1 MADAYNDLVDVV
13 RDWSNRDTA
22 VLPDSIIQSSLRYA
36 ADEAYRKLEIPPLE
50 HTTYYV
56 LGELGDTLTFVNNTN
71 TVQAPN
77 VALGIIDDT
86 TEPNFRVNRSR
97 LRVPGDTVSFIH
109 IRAFGRAVRD
119 DTMARR
125 IMVDSAGT
133 PVVSQDRDSGIVFN
147 EKTDV
152 RTYYDFFGEK
162 TSYSFWTRHGNELLV
177 AGDIQED
184 TVLELHYYRRLPA
197 LDARLALTVDEVN
210 ALGAYTGMAPDAM
223 TDQVTVGSNTYEA
236 ISTAAYTALTTLEQ
250 RTYILLENVPVG
262 NTLENFPYVRST
274 TLTNHWLRDQN
285 ERVLL
290 FGALYHVF
298 DYLQEDDQAQ
308 KYLAR
313 YTESIS
319 ELNNE
324 ERNRRA
330 SGGNVQI
337 NYNGFGQI

>member
-1 MADAYNDLVDVV
+1 MADAYNDLVTLVM
-13 RDWSNRDTA
+13 DWANRDDS
-22 VLPDSIIQSSLRYA
+22 VLSEAIVQSALRYA

-56 LGELGDTLTFVNNTN
+56 LGEEGDSLTFVNNMN
-71 TVQAPN
+71 TVEAPN
-77 VALGIIDDT
+77 VNLGLIDRT
-86 TEPNFRVNRSR
+86 TEPNFRANRSR
-97 LRVPGDTVSFIH
+97 LRVPGDAVSFIH

-125 IMVDSAGT
+125 VMVDTSGT
-133 PVVSQDRDSGIVFN
+133 PVVTQDRDSGIVFN

-197 LDARLALTVDEVN
+197 LDARLALTVAEVN
-210 ALGAYTGMAPDAM
+210 ALGAYVGPMPNSN
-223 TDQVTVGSNTYEA
+223 DQITISEVTYEA
-236 ISTAAYTALTTLEQ
+236 LSIAEYEMLTTLEQ

-274 TLTNHWLRDQN
+274 TLTSNWLRDQN
-285 ERVLL
+285 ERALL

-313 YTESIS
+313 FYESLS
-319 ELNNE
+319 ELNDE

>member
-1 MADAYNDLVDVV
+1 MADAYNDLVDLVM
-13 RDWSNRDTA
+13 DWANRDDS
-22 VLPDSIIQSSLRYA
+22 VLSESIVQSALRYA

-56 LGELGDTLTFVNNTN
+56 LGEEGAPALVFSNGGN
-71 TVQAPN
+71 TVEAPN
-77 VALGIIDDT
+77 VAPGIVDDV
-86 TEPNFRVNRSR
+86 TEPNFRGNRSR
-97 LRVPGDTVSFIH
+97 LRVPGDAVSFIH
-109 IRAFGRAVRD
+109 IRAFGTAQTDSMDRV
-119 DTMARR
+119 
-125 IMVDSAGT
+125 MVDTRGT
-133 PVVSQDRDSGIVFN
+133 PVVVQDRDSGIVFN

-162 TSYSFWTRHGNELLV
+162 TSYSYWTRHGNELLV
-177 AGDIQED
+177 AGDIQEG

-210 ALGAYTGMAPDAM
+210 ALGAYVGPIPNSN
-223 TDQVTVGSNTYEA
+223 DQITVGTETYEA
-236 ISTAAYTALTTLEQ
+236 ISTAEYVALTNLEQ

-274 TLTNHWLRDQN
+274 TLTSNWLRDQN
-285 ERVLL
+285 ERALL

-313 YTESIS
+313 FYESLS
-319 ELNNE
+319 ELNDE

>member
-1 MADAYNDLVDVV
+1 MADAYNDLVDLVM
-13 RDWSNRDTA
+13 DWANRDDS
-22 VLPDSIIQSSLRYA
+22 VLSESIVQSALRYA

-56 LGELGDTLTFVNNTN
+56 LGEEGDSLTFVNNSN
-71 TVQAPN
+71 TVEAPN
-77 VALGIIDDT
+77 VNLGLIDRT

-97 LRVPGDTVSFIH
+97 LRVPGDAVSFIH
-109 IRAFGRAVRD
+109 IRSYGQVERD
-119 DTMARR
+119 DMDRV
-125 IMVDSAGT
+125 MVDTSGT
-133 PVVSQDRDSGIVFN
+133 PEVTQTRDSGIVFN

-152 RTYYDFFGEK
+152 RTYYDFFADK
-162 TSYSFWTRHGNELLV
+162 TSTSFWTRHGNELLV
-177 AGDIQED
+177 AGDISGG

-210 ALGAYTGMAPDAM
+210 ALGAYVGPIPNSN
-223 TDQVTVGSNTYEA
+223 DQITVGTETYEA
-236 ISTAAYTALTTLEQ
+236 ISTAEYVALTNLEQ

-274 TLTNHWLRDQN
+274 TLTSNWLRDQN
-285 ERVLL
+285 ERALL

-313 YTESIS
+313 FYESLS
-319 ELNNE
+319 ELNDE